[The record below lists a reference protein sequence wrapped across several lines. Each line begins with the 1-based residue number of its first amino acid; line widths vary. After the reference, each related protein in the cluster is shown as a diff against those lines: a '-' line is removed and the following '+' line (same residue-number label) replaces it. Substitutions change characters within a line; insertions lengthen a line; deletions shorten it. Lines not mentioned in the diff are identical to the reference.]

1 MFLGGSQYQSFPVVA
16 SREEMKQRTAGTHL
30 ARCWF
35 LPAIKE
41 PCLLLP
47 EGDAERDAPPA
58 AASLFP
64 LTTEGA
70 QVNYTL
76 D

>member
-1 MFLGGSQYQSFPVVA
+1 
-16 SREEMKQRTAGTHL
+16 
-30 ARCWF
+30 
-35 LPAIKE
+35 
-41 PCLLLP
+41 LLLP

-70 QVNYTL
+70 RVNYTL